1 MRFIYQEWD
10 GSEFP
15 TQEHLSQFAGFLD
28 YVLKYGGQAMEALR
42 HAVEDRGLL
51 GDHVEQAVHGA
62 GDTFRRLV
70 GAVLDLGL
78 DGAQSGLAQ
87 TRLIHNPPQRVAEA
101 RDRDAALSVRVGAG
115 PGTRKAGQGSI
126 AGKRR
131 RKPANTENL
140 AHVATSLSDVVPRFA
155 SDP

>member
-1 MRFIYQEWD
+1 MRFFYQQWD

-28 YVLKYGGQAMEALR
+28 YVMEYGDQAMEAVR
-42 HAVEDRGLL
+42 HAVKDHGLL
-51 GDHVEQAVHGA
+51 GDYVEQAVHGA
-62 GDTFRRLV
+62 GDAFRRLV

-101 RDRDAALSVRVGAG
+101 RDRDAALGVRVGAG
-115 PGTRKAGQGSI
+115 TPKTGHGSI

-131 RKPANTENL
+131 REPANTENL
-140 AHVATSLSDVVPRFA
+140 AHLATSLSDVVPRFA